1 MTWMVAAAGGGYG
14 DFVAGLVI
22 GVAVGFLVGPAVRSW
37 MAWREWTEASR
48 QARLTDEVLARMDE
62 ADEERVE
69 GDPGAGPTSRPGSSR
84 SNGPADG
91 RIPTSP

>member
-1 MTWMVAAAGGGYG
+1 MTWMVAVAGGGYG

-22 GVAVGFLVGPAVRSW
+22 GAAVGFLVGPAVRSW
-37 MAWREWTEASR
+37 MAWREWSDASR

-62 ADEERVE
+62 TGEEGVE
-69 GDPGAGPTSRPGSSR
+69 EDPNAGPSPRPGASS
-84 SNGPADG
+84 SNGAADG

>member
-22 GVAVGFLVGPAVRSW
+22 GAAGGFLVGPAVRSW
-37 MAWREWTEASR
+37 MAWREWSDASR

-62 ADEERVE
+62 TAEEGIE
-69 GDPGAGPTSRPGSSR
+69 GDPSAGSSARPGASS
-84 SNGPADG
+84 SNGTADG